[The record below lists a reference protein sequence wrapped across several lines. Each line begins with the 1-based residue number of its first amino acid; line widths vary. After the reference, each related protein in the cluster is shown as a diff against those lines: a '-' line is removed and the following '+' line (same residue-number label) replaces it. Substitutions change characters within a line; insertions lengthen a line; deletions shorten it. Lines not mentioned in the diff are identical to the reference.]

1 MAKSQEKIKTIIMK
15 IPRDK
20 ARLMHE
26 RILPF
31 LDLYNDEQRIQT
43 RYYENHPR
51 NEFDLLSLCYSCYS
65 QGLRD
70 AAEALENQKK

>member
-1 MAKSQEKIKTIIMK
+1 MAKSQDKIKTIIMK
-15 IPRDK
+15 IPKDK
-20 ARLMHE
+20 AKLMHE

-31 LDLYNDEQRIQT
+31 LDLFNDEQRIQT
-43 RYYENHPR
+43 RFFKKPPR

-70 AAEALENQKK
+70 AAEALIPEK